1 MNFKSSWPNRIVLA
15 LAVLAFSSHAL
26 SQAARPQLPSDPLGL
41 FEAHSDVGIAPLQGA
56 VPLHAAT
63 GEYRITGGGGNIW
76 GPANAFQPHDP
87 NVLEALVSSNVS
99 VQKPTPLEQN
109 QNPSDVGSKIS
120 IYDLDSKSIRVVYA
134 ADKLWEA
141 PNWSPDGKY
150 LLANSGGALYR
161 FALNADE
168 KAQPEKLALDGA
180 YECNNDHGITRD
192 GKRLAF
198 SAKHGSSQESQVFV
212 ASSEGA
218 NPRLLTPNS
227 PSYFHGWSPDGEW
240 LAFVG
245 KRGDYFNIF
254 RVPAGGGSEQRLTSS
269 RVADDGPDY
278 SPDGK
283 WIYINSNRS
292 GGWDIWRFPPEG
304 AGPEDAKAERIT
316 SDELE
321 DWFPH
326 PSPDG
331 RWLVFLS
338 FPKGTPGHNVKTNV
352 QLRIIPMPQDA
363 VGKGVAGSI
372 KVLTQIFGGQGT
384 INVNSWSPDSKK
396 FAFVS
401 YELLP

>member
-1 MNFKSSWPNRIVLA
+1 MWG
-15 LAVLAFSSHAL
+15 
-26 SQAARPQLPSDPLGL
+26 QADAS
-41 FEAHSDVGIAPLQGA
+41 
-56 VPLHAAT
+56 
-63 GEYRITGGGGNIW
+63 
-76 GPANAFQPHDP
+76 QPHDA
-87 NVLEALVSSNVS
+87 NVLEAAVSSNIS
-99 VQKPTPLEQN
+99 LQKTTPVEQN
-109 QNPSDVGSKIS
+109 QNPSNVRSRIS
-120 IYDLDSKSIRVVYA
+120 IYDLDSKSVNVVYT

-161 FALNADE
+161 FTLNPDGQ
-168 KAQPEKLALDGA
+168 AQPEKLALDAA

-192 GKRLAF
+192 GKLLAF
-198 SAKHGSSQESQVFV
+198 SAKHGSSHESQVFV
-212 ASSEGA
+212 ASSDGA
-218 NPRLLTPNS
+218 NPRLVTPNS
-227 PSYFHGWSPDGEW
+227 PSYFHGWSPDGKW

-245 KRGDYFNIF
+245 ERGDYFNIF
-254 RVPAGGGSEQRLTSS
+254 RIPVGGGGEQGLTSS
-269 RVADDGPDY
+269 PVADDGPDY

-304 AGPEDAKAERIT
+304 AGPVDAKAERIT

-331 RWLVFLS
+331 KWMVFLS
-338 FPKGTPGHNVKTNV
+338 FPKGTPGHNVKTKV
-352 QLRIIPMPQDA
+352 QLRMIPMPRDAAGKGA
-363 VGKGVAGSI
+363 VGSI
-372 KVLTQIFGGQGT
+372 QVLTEIFGGQGT